1 EHDRQN
7 EKSSRTLNRKRVL
20 RTDKSN

>member
-1 EHDRQN
+1 DRQN